1 MQTRD
6 CTACMIGRLEG
17 AGSGCVAAE
26 QEAEPGAWWGGAWVG
41 APLPVPCGSPSLSV
55 SCQWCTCTAIRVLV
69 GHHISP
75 FYPVQSLKIPLT
87 LPSCCAGSSGTHG
100 SSHSPQ
106 CPRANSMMGRARVP
120 ISSWQGPSWMLGLP
134 TMPTP
139 SKLGSRFGFPA
150 VPGGPSKA
158 CLPRVLP
165 RQCGGPEPEQHRPPC
180 LFPCCT
186 WHLLSTPRALRHQ
199 SR

>member
-120 ISSWQGPSWMLGLP
+120 ISRDPRGCWAYPPCPLPVSWDPDLVSPLSQEGLARPVSLGCCLGSAEGPSQSSTGLP
-134 TMPTP
+134 AC
-139 SKLGSRFGFPA
+139 FPA
-150 VPGGPSKA
+150 VLGI
-158 CLPRVLP
+158 C
-165 RQCGGPEPEQHRPPC
+165 
-180 LFPCCT
+180 
-186 WHLLSTPRALRHQ
+186 
-199 SR
+199 